1 MIRLVTTDEDRR
13 KPVFDFM
20 KGFAMFRTDFAA
32 RLPLTA
38 SLT

>member
-1 MIRLVTTDEDRR
+1 LKTAE
-13 KPVFDFM
+13 KPVFDFT

-32 RLPLTA
+32 RLPLAA

>member
-1 MIRLVTTDEDRR
+1 MTVE
-13 KPVFDFM
+13 KPVFDFT

-32 RLPLTA
+32 RLPL